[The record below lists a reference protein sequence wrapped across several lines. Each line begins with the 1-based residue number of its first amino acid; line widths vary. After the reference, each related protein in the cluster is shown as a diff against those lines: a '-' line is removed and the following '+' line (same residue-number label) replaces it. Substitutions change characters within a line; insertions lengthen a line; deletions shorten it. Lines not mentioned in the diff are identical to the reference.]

1 LGASARRAAR
11 RLTRRQ
17 RLRIPAQNSP
27 AAEVEIDDTLVRALL
42 RDQFPDLAD
51 LDIVEVASGWDNV
64 IYRLGDAFTARL
76 PRRTVAAVLV
86 EHEQR
91 WLPTFADRLP
101 LPIPVPLRA
110 GQPAL
115 GYPWRWS
122 VCAWL
127 PGETALRAP
136 VDDAEAATALGLFV
150 EALAA
155 PAPPDAPPNPLRGIP
170 LAGRTERL
178 EVNLHALGDAVD
190 ESAVRSLWSELV
202 ATPVWDGPP
211 LWIHGDLH
219 PGNVL
224 VRDGRLSAV
233 IDFGDVTG
241 GDPAMDL
248 SAAWMF
254 FPSAVRPI
262 FRAAAGGC
270 DDATWARARGW
281 AVAFGIA
288 CLASSAD
295 NEEFTALGRHTLE
308 QALRGA

>member
-1 LGASARRAAR
+1 MGARARRAAR
-11 RLTRRQ
+11 RVAF
-17 RLRIPAQNSP
+17 RIPADNSP
-27 AAEVEIDDTLVRALL
+27 AAEVEIDDALVRSLL

-51 LDIVEVASGWDNV
+51 LDVVEVASGWDNV
-64 IYRLGDAFTARL
+64 IYRLGDELTVRL
-76 PRRTVAAVLV
+76 PRRAVAAVLV

-101 LPIPVPLRA
+101 LPIPVPLYNGR
-110 GQPAL
+110 PAL
-115 GYPWRWS
+115 GYPWHWS
-122 VCAWL
+122 VCPWL

-136 VDDAEAATALGLFV
+136 VHDDDAATALGRFV
-150 EALAA
+150 EALAQ

-178 EVNLHALGDAVD
+178 EANLHAIGDAVD
-190 ESAVRSLWSELV
+190 VPAVRSLWSELV

-224 VRDGRLSAV
+224 VHEGRLSAV

-254 FPSAVRPI
+254 FPPSIRST
-262 FRAAAGGC
+262 FRAAAGGS

-281 AVAFGIA
+281 AIAFGIA

-295 NEEFTALGRHTLE
+295 NAEFTALGRHTTE
-308 QALRGA
+308 QALLDA

>member
-1 LGASARRAAR
+1 M
-11 RLTRRQ
+11 
-17 RLRIPAQNSP
+17 
-27 AAEVEIDDTLVRALL
+27 RALL
-42 RDQFPDLAD
+42 RDQFPDLAE
-51 LDIVEVASGWDNV
+51 LDIVEIASGWDNV
-64 IYRLGDAFTARL
+64 IYRLGDDLTARL
-76 PRRTVAAVLV
+76 PRREVAAVLV

-91 WLPTFADRLP
+91 WLPTFAGRLP

-122 VCAWL
+122 ICPWL
-127 PGETALRAP
+127 PGEPALRVGADD
-136 VDDAEAATALGLFV
+136 VDAATVLGRFV
-150 EALAA
+150 GALATAA
-155 PAPPDAPPNPLRGIP
+155 PSDAPPNPFRGIP

-178 EVNLHALGDAVD
+178 DTNLHALGDAVD
-190 ESAVRSLWSELV
+190 GAAIRALWSELV

-224 VRDGRLSAV
+224 VDRGQLSAV
-233 IDFGDVTG
+233 IDFGDLTG

-254 FPSAVRPI
+254 FPPSIRPV
-262 FRAAAGGC
+262 FRVAAGGC
-270 DDATWARARGW
+270 DDATWARARAW
-281 AVAFGIA
+281 AIAFGIA

-295 NEEFTALGRHTLE
+295 NEEYSALGRHTTE
-308 QALRGA
+308 QALQGD

>member
-1 LGASARRAAR
+1 MRS
-11 RLTRRQ
+11 
-17 RLRIPAQNSP
+17 
-27 AAEVEIDDTLVRALL
+27 LL
-42 RDQFPDLAD
+42 RSQFPDLAT
-51 LDIVEVASGWDNV
+51 LDIVEIASGWDNV
-64 IYRLGDAFTARL
+64 IFRVGDELTARL
-76 PRRTVAAVLV
+76 PRREVAAVLI

-122 VCAWL
+122 ICPWL

-136 VDDAEAATALGLFV
+136 VSNRDAADALGQFV
-150 EALAA
+150 ASLST
-155 PAPPDAPPNPLRGIP
+155 PAPPDAPTNPLRGIP

-178 EVNLHALGDAVD
+178 EMNLHVLGDAVD
-190 ESAVRSLWSELV
+190 DVEVRALWCELV
-202 ATPVWDGPP
+202 ATPAWDGPAM
-211 LWIHGDLH
+211 WIHGDLH

-224 VRDGRLSAV
+224 VDNGQLAAV
-233 IDFGDVTG
+233 IDFGDLTG

-254 FPSAVRPI
+254 FPPEIRPT

-281 AVAFGIA
+281 ALAFGIA

-295 NEEFTALGRHTLE
+295 NEEYTALGRHTTE
-308 QALRGA
+308 EALRNG